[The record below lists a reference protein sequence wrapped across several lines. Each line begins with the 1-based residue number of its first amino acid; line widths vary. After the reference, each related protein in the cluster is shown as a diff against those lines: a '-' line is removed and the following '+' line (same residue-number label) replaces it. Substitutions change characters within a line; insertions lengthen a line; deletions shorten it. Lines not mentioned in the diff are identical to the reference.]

1 MKNHMAIFDILKYVR
16 DKILIQILIAII
28 FCIFSYPHISDNTIS
43 HFYSISLFLRAILA
57 FVLPFLIISAISTAF
72 AKIPKGGFGFAIF
85 VLCAICI
92 SNFLNMMISYGFGS
106 MIMSG
111 NATKIDIAHNV
122 VRKIEPSFLFSFPKF
137 ELFGHMFD
145 MNPSIISNGLALVVG
160 LVAGIACS
168 LFQLKK
174 IESIA
179 NKMNKIMMFFM
190 SKIFVRFLPLF
201 IAGFLLKLFAEGEL
215 FSLIKSQLFNSISMI
230 GLLITYL
237 GVWFLVASW
246 FNFTR
251 LKEIFKNIAPAMLTA
266 FSTMSSAAALPL
278 SLEAAEK
285 NTKDKVLANSII
297 PISMNLHMLGDTI
310 CIPIMA
316 LIIISGF
323 GAHTPTFFEFAT
335 FGLFFVLNKFAG
347 AGIPGGTIM
356 VSLPIL
362 QKTLGFTPEMIGLIT
377 AIYIVFDPVA
387 TTGNVTANGLF
398 VIFIQKILKFFKKD
412 KNDTKA
418 QEMNDEEIPT

>member
-1 MKNHMAIFDILKYVR
+1 MDISNILKYVK

-28 FCIFSYPHISDNTIS
+28 FCIFSYNHLSDTTIS
-43 HFYSISLFLRAILA
+43 NFYSISLTLRSILA
-57 FVLPFLIISAISTAF
+57 FILPFLIISAISTSF

-85 VLCAICI
+85 VLLMICL
-92 SNFLNMMISYGFGS
+92 SNFINMMISYCFGS
-106 MIMSG
+106 AIINSHSS
-111 NATKIDIAHNV
+111 TIDINHQIL
-122 VRKIEPSFLFSFPKF
+122 RKIEPSFIFHFPKF
-137 ELFGHMFD
+137 EIFNYSFD
-145 MNPSIISNGLALVVG
+145 MNPSLISNGSALVFGLIVG
-160 LVAGIACS
+160 ISCS

-174 IESIA
+174 IENVVNS
-179 NKMNKIMMFFM
+179 MNKIMMFFM

-215 FSLIKSQLFNSISMI
+215 FSLIKSQLFNSIAMI

-237 GVWFLVASW
+237 IIWFLIASW
-246 FNFTR
+246 FNFER
-251 LKEIFKNIAPAMLTA
+251 LKEIFRNIAPAMLTA

-285 NTKDKVLANSII
+285 NTKDKVLSNSII

-323 GAHTPTFFEFAT
+323 GAHTPTFLEFAT

-377 AIYIVFDPVA
+377 AIYIVFDPIA
-387 TTGNVTANGLF
+387 TTGNVTANGIF
-398 VIFIQKILKFFKKD
+398 VIFIQKILKFFKKEEI
-412 KNDTKA
+412 KSN
-418 QEMNDEEIPT
+418 EEIPT

>member
-1 MKNHMAIFDILKYVR
+1 MTIFDILKYVK
-16 DKILIQILIAII
+16 DKILIQILLSII
-28 FCIFSYPHISDNTIS
+28 FCIFSYQHLSDNTIS
-43 HFYSISLFLRAILA
+43 NFYSISLFLRAILA

-85 VLCAICI
+85 VLGAICI
-92 SNFLNMMISYGFGS
+92 SNFINMMISYGFGVA
-106 MIMSG
+106 IMSA
-111 NATKIDIAHNV
+111 NPVKLDMSHQV
-122 VRKIEPSFLFSFPKF
+122 LRKIEPSFLFQFPKF
-137 ELFGHMFD
+137 ELIGHIFD
-145 MNPSIISNGLALVVG
+145 MNPSIISNGSALVFG
-160 LVAGIACS
+160 LVTGIACS

-174 IESIA
+174 IEKTA
-179 NKMNKIMMFFM
+179 NQMNKIMMFFM
-190 SKIFVRFLPLF
+190 SKIFIRFLPLF

-215 FSLIKSQLFNSISMI
+215 FALIKSQLFNSVAMI
-230 GLLITYL
+230 GLLIVYL
-237 GVWFLVASW
+237 FVWFLIASW
-246 FNFTR
+246 FNFER

-285 NTKDKVLANSII
+285 NIKDKILSNSII

-323 GAHTPTFFEFAT
+323 GAHAPTFSEFAT

-377 AIYIVFDPVA
+377 AIYIVFDPIA

-412 KNDTKA
+412 HGKA
-418 QEMNDEEIPT
+418 DGEERENEEIPT

>member
-1 MKNHMAIFDILKYVR
+1 
-16 DKILIQILIAII
+16 
-28 FCIFSYPHISDNTIS
+28 
-43 HFYSISLFLRAILA
+43 
-57 FVLPFLIISAISTAF
+57 
-72 AKIPKGGFGFAIF
+72 
-85 VLCAICI
+85 
-92 SNFLNMMISYGFGS
+92 MMISYAFGTA
-106 MIMSG
+106 IMS
-111 NATKIDIAHNV
+111 NAGEKIEIGHQV
-122 VRKIEPSFLFSFPKF
+122 LRKIEPSFLFHFPKF
-137 ELFGHMFD
+137 EIFGHTFD
-145 MNPSIISNGLALVVG
+145 MNPSVISNGSALVFG
-160 LVAGIACS
+160 LIVGIACS

-174 IESIA
+174 VEKIA
-179 NKMNKIMMFFM
+179 NSMNKIMMLFM

-215 FSLIKSQLFNSISMI
+215 FSLIKSQLFNSVCMI
-230 GLLITYL
+230 GLLISYL
-237 GVWFLVASW
+237 FLWFLIASW
-246 FNFTR
+246 FNFER
-251 LKEIFKNIAPAMLTA
+251 LKEIFKNIVPAMLTA

-285 NTKDKVLANSII
+285 NTKDKVLSNSII

-323 GAHTPTFFEFAT
+323 GAHTPTFTEFAT

-356 VSLPIL
+356 VSLPVL
-362 QKTLGFTPEMIGLIT
+362 QKTLGFTPEMLGLIT

-398 VIFIQKILKFFKKD
+398 VIFIQKILKFFKKGSD
-412 KNDTKA
+412 KIEKEINA
-418 QEMNDEEIPT
+418 EEEIPT